1 MSLSGGVN
9 KGAQSSKQPST
20 KPELDTLA
28 VCRAYGYPSRT
39 MDLANIDIVMVGTTH
54 PGNIG
59 AAARAMHN
67 MSVSSL
73 VLVDPKCPIG
83 EIAYAR
89 ASGANAILDNRRTT
103 ANLQEAVGECGLVIA
118 SSTRVRSLPW
128 PEMTPQQTAE
138 RIRDLGTQ
146 TRVALVFG
154 REHSGLTNA
163 ELQLC
168 NYMVNIPA
176 NPEFSSL
183 NLAAA
188 IQVLCYEIYKINA
201 DPVEDRQLSSQEC
214 AATSHAIEGYFQH
227 LEQVLTS
234 TQFLDSEN
242 PGLLMQRLRR
252 LYQRLELTQS
262 EVNIL
267 RGILSSVEKYKS
279 G

>member
-1 MSLSGGVN
+1 
-9 KGAQSSKQPST
+9 
-20 KPELDTLA
+20 
-28 VCRAYGYPSRT
+28 

-67 MSVSSL
+67 MNLSSL
-73 VLVDPKCPIG
+73 VLVQPRCPIG

-103 ANLQEAVGECGLVIA
+103 ASLQEAVGECSLVIA
-118 SSTRVRSLPW
+118 SSARVRSLPW
-128 PEMTPQQTAE
+128 PEVSPQQTAE
-138 RIRDLGTQ
+138 KIRDQGADN
-146 TRVALVFG
+146 RVALVFG

-168 NYMVNIPA
+168 HYMVNIPA
-176 NPEFSSL
+176 NPKFSSL

-201 DPVEDRQLSSQEC
+201 HPVTHQQPTRQEC
-214 AATSHAIEGYFQH
+214 AATSHEIEGYFQH
-227 LEQVLTS
+227 LEQVLKT
-234 TQFLDSEN
+234 TQFLDCEN
-242 PGLLMQRLRR
+242 PRLLMQKLRR
-252 LYQRLELTQS
+252 LYQRFELTQS

-267 RGILSSVEKYKS
+267 RGILSSVEKYRS